1 MSDSRTQTTLEHSLQ
16 KPLQTSFCYPNKNEG
31 FLEGRLSESR
41 SAVQLAVLVCKQV
54 SEMQYMTKKDQNLD
68 ERDDRKRPES
78 GMLNMLNLFN
88 CMNVDIGRCQPWRST
103 FNAFGVA
110 CSLEQSLLQSPFLLT
125 LDMLHLRAV
134 WIIDDHYFSVSGNL
148 CFLLD
153 EFFFW

>member
-16 KPLQTSFCYPNKNEG
+16 KPLQTSFCYPDKNEG

-78 GMLNMLNLFN
+78 GMLNMLNLFRLRTLAGASLGAALSMLLGLLALWN
-88 CMNVDIGRCQPWRST
+88 KACCSRHSSWHLTCCTCGLFGSLTITIWLSLAT
-103 FNAFGVA
+103 YAFYLM
-110 CSLEQSLLQSPFLLT
+110 S
-125 LDMLHLRAV
+125 
-134 WIIDDHYFSVSGNL
+134 
-148 CFLLD
+148 
-153 EFFFW
+153 FFFVK